1 MIIDNAAAG
10 AAFRPDKMGKADLA
24 CSERLFCGLNT
35 FEPGQR
41 HEAHVHF
48 DQDKLYVV
56 LEGVA
61 NVSVADET
69 KRVDRGGV
77 ALASA
82 GVPHAVENLGPGRLI
97 VLVVMSPPP
106 RSK

>member
-1 MIIDNAAAG
+1 MILENPAG
-10 AAFRPDKMGKADLA
+10 QAVFRHDKMGKADLA
-24 CSERLFCGLNT
+24 RGEKLFCGLNT

-41 HEAHVHF
+41 HEAHVHA

-61 NVSVADET
+61 DVSVGGD
-69 KRVDRGGV
+69 KRRVAPGGV
-77 ALASA
+77 ALAVA
-82 GVPHAVENLGPGRLI
+82 GERHGIENAGSERLI

-106 RSK
+106 PAR